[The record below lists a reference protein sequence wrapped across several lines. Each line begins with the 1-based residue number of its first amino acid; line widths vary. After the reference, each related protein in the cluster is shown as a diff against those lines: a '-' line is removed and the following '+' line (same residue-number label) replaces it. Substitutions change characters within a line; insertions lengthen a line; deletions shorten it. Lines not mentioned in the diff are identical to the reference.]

1 MISDSIQK
9 VIKKTKGSIPLRG
22 QDTRVNPF
30 LPTYPAEITW
40 NVGTSGYAIVQDFK
54 SFQDKHYFR
63 E

>member
-40 NVGTSGYAIVQDFK
+40 NVGTSGYAIV
-54 SFQDKHYFR
+54 
-63 E
+63 